1 MKTIYLN
8 LGILFLAIFLSSGC
22 ASRKQ
27 GKWLDSHYQLLQKA
41 ANSNISPE
49 EKLDILANSY
59 TSMMH
64 QSLNFVN
71 PKKGV
76 KFAKQYAEQNDKNIG
91 KILKSLGAWQ
101 EDMGTM
107 ELIALGLKMS
117 KKPYTKDLIELFPR
131 FKRKFKMYSKVISLS
146 GKVGKGL
153 IGLGGRKLGL

>member
-1 MKTIYLN
+1 MKRIYFN
-8 LGILFLAIFLSSGC
+8 AGILLFAILLTTGC

-41 ANSNISPE
+41 ANSKISPE

-59 TSMMH
+59 TTMMH

-76 KFAKQYAEQNDKNIG
+76 KFAKEYTRQNEKNIE
-91 KILKSLGAWQ
+91 KILKELGTWRK
-101 EDMGTM
+101 DMGTM
-107 ELIALGLKMS
+107 EHIAFGLKMTN
-117 KKPYTKDLIELFPR
+117 KPYAKDLVDLFPR
-131 FKRKFKMYSKVISLS
+131 FKRKFKLYSKVISLS